1 MRNRLVMVIICLAG
15 VLVSSPA
22 FGQVYYGPS
31 SQGKRSKE
39 AEAAATAAPK
49 PAYDPHDLSGVWF
62 GRGNSFFMGKPVGRY
77 EAPEISP
84 PPMTAWGQEQFK
96 THKGHS
102 QYSEAESND
111 PMKFCDPLGFPRDM
125 LYQTR
130 GVAFAPMADRM
141 LQLSQF
147 NRVWREI
154 WTDGRELPKNVGG
167 RSADASDP
175 RWYGYSVGRWD
186 GDYSFVVDS
195 VGSDDRSWLDTA
207 GHPHSAEMRVQE
219 RYTRLNH
226 NTLEMTITVDDPK
239 AYTKPFVITTS
250 QFEWIPNQQFREE
263 ICVPSAMQEY
273 LSIIGDPAGESSG
286 K

>member
-1 MRNRLVMVIICLAG
+1 MLNVAKCGLVVAG
-15 VLVSSPA
+15 VLLLSFYAMAQTREPNKAIRADDGKTLVEQLDKSGSGGPAPRHDITGFWAGPASP
-22 FGQVYYGPS
+22 
-31 SQGKRSKE
+31 KE
-39 AEAAATAAPK
+39 
-49 PAYDPHDLSGVWF
+49 
-62 GRGNSFFMGKPVGRY
+62 NPV
-77 EAPEISP
+77 
-84 PPMTAWGQEQFK
+84 PPMTAWGEEQFK
-96 THKGHS
+96 MHKGHS

-130 GVAFAPMADRM
+130 GIAFTPMADRM

-167 RSADASDP
+167 RSADAPDP

-186 GDYSFVVDS
+186 GDYTFVVDS
-195 VGSDDRSWLDTA
+195 TGSDERSWLDSA
-207 GHPHSAEMRVQE
+207 GHPHSLEMKVQE
-219 RYTRLNH
+219 RYTRLDH
-226 NTLEMTITVDDPK
+226 NTLEVTITVDDAK

-250 QFEWIPNQQFREE
+250 RFKWIPNQQLREE
-263 ICVPSAMQEY
+263 ICVPSVMREY
-273 LSIIGDPAGESSG
+273 LNIIGDPAGDSSG